1 MLNPIYNVFTNN
13 DLLKEITKWHILEYI
28 NDSRVQ
34 NVIKYP
40 NNNTYG
46 GISKAIALKIINL
59 LSQDKNLTK
68 LTWLL
73 NDKHITIEILDTFTK
88 HCTNNATFCMSFQ
101 VQPNQITDCFYNNLT
116 FFEYAYMANSKNI
129 LQYFCSNNECR
140 KINLKEKVEDIF
152 EYIPLLLKQKNVRW
166 NDNKDEIDDDPI
178 GGMHWNNVTLEEN
191 INTVKICNFLQF
203 YNNLPENNV
212 FTPIILSYKLHN
224 NEIIK
229 KIILDDINCNCK
241 NACKTFCEF
250 CNVKNNNVITP
261 FDDILINCLLKSE
274 TITLEFINNN
284 LNNNLDYV
292 LPNSGILYLLYKG
305 FDKSLEYLL
314 NKFPN
319 IITLLNDSHIF
330 KNQRLCDY
338 LICNNCPM
346 MCMLIQKGV
355 TALHNCV
362 LNYLFEYSAKNL
374 ISGQPLTNIYT
385 IESTLKKMNI
395 YEQLINILG
404 NKEHTVQLHNFITKN
419 KLLYTD
425 SIVDTI
431 ISINSPSF
439 LTKFNN
445 LSIGMKN
452 ICFDYLLENK
462 HIETI
467 SKIIFDKNLTI
478 KFDDKLNL
486 LIQLGLYDDAF
497 NYICDYDLLKLNIR
511 FGMIQDWRL
520 PQPRNDLVYY
530 DECINRIY
538 LIAKNVEL
546 LLNHINE
553 SEQIDEVEQKTK
565 ILFSKLTN
573 IYIYPSI
580 MVLIKENK
588 KDIFTQIYTYA
599 NNTQWKYKIP
609 IEGVINTIA
618 ICYSTN
624 FKENYNKLSPETKI
638 ICTDY
643 LTHQQ
648 NIHNK
653 NNLQLLSEII
663 LDKETVIEFHIK
675 INILLKNKLYDD
687 AIKCIYDCPQNLMCS
702 IKYDI
707 VDIVNYMYKNEN
719 NYDNYDIIK
728 LLNCTFNENYNGT
741 STIFDML
748 NNLPKYLN
756 ENYNRTSTILD
767 MLNTLPKSL
776 NNYCNVFITLC
787 NILNSTK
794 IYESDTLPHF
804 STEQFVNEYNLSQHL
819 SYFVNNHQDNNI
831 IKNIVAQNMLNIG
844 KIVNFNI
851 ENKMIKLTGNMYK
864 KNKKNIHYVIQNIV
878 KRDNDMLFVIFSY
891 DKIIYPSQ
899 DISLLELQLFLQKS
913 QYIENYI
920 TDDIIY
926 DNFLF
931 KSDNVNY
938 NYYEPIWL
946 FEYFIK
952 NGFNKCL
959 KKYFETFDT
968 KYNRTH
974 IKMAKNKSTLD
985 VLSEYKNKYVKTLQ
999 EQIIIPRCI

>member
-28 NDSRVQ
+28 NDSRIQ

-40 NNNTYG
+40 ENNTYG

-73 NDKHITIEILDTFTK
+73 NDKYITIEILDIFTK

-101 VQPNQITDCFYNNLT
+101 VQPTQITDCFYNNLT

-129 LQYFCSNNECR
+129 LQYFPSNNECR

-152 EYIPLLLKQKNVRW
+152 KYIPLLLKQKNVRW

-178 GGMHWNNVTLEEN
+178 GGMHWNNLTLEEN

-212 FTPIILSYKLHN
+212 FNPIILSYKLHN

-250 CNVKNNNVITP
+250 CTLKNNNVITP

-284 LNNNLDYV
+284 LNNNLGND

-319 IITLLNDSHIF
+319 IITLLNDSHIL

-346 MCMLIQKGV
+346 MCMLLQKGV
-355 TALHNCV
+355 TTLHNGV
-362 LNYLFEYSAKNL
+362 LNCLFEYSIKNL
-374 ISGQPLTNIYT
+374 ISGQTSTNIYT

-431 ISINSPSF
+431 ISHNSPSF

-445 LSIGMKN
+445 LSIEMKN
-452 ICFDYLLENK
+452 ICFEYLLDNSY
-462 HIETI
+462 IETI
-467 SKIIFDKNLTI
+467 SKSQIIFDKNLTI

-486 LIQLGLYDDAF
+486 LIQFGLYDDAF
-497 NYICDYDLLKLNIR
+497 NYIYDYDLLKLNIR
-511 FGMIQDWRL
+511 LEPNIIQDWGLPRL
-520 PQPRNDLVYY
+520 RNDLVYY

-538 LIAKNVEL
+538 FIAKNVEL

-553 SEQIDEVEQKTK
+553 SDQIDEVEQKTK
-565 ILFSKLTN
+565 ILFSKLRN
-573 IYIYPSI
+573 IYMYPTI
-580 MVLIKENK
+580 MFLIKENK
-588 KDIFTQIYTYA
+588 KDIFTQIYTYT
-599 NNTQWKYKIP
+599 NKMQSNYKIP
-609 IEGVINTIA
+609 IEGVINTVA
-618 ICYSTN
+618 ICYSAN
-624 FKENYNKLSPETKI
+624 FKENYNKLLPETKI

-663 LDKETVIEFHIK
+663 LDKNTVIEFHIK

-687 AIKCIYDCPQNLMCS
+687 AIKCIYDCPQNLIHG

-707 VDIVNYMYKNEN
+707 VDILNYVYKNKN
-719 NYDNYDIIK
+719 NYDNYDIVK
-728 LLNCTFNENYNGT
+728 LLNCTFN
-741 STIFDML
+741 
-748 NNLPKYLN
+748 K
-756 ENYNRTSTILD
+756 NYNRTSTILD
-767 MLNTLPKSL
+767 ILVNLPKSL
-776 NNYCNVFITLC
+776 NNFCNVFITLC
-787 NILNSTK
+787 NILESPNV
-794 IYESDTLPHF
+794 YEIEAIFVLSIKR
-804 STEQFVNEYNLSQHL
+804 FVNEYNLSQHL

-864 KNKKNIHYVIQNIV
+864 KNKRNIHYVIQNIV
-878 KRDNDMLFVIFSY
+878 KRDDEMLFVIFSY
-891 DKIIYPSQ
+891 DKIIYPSH
-899 DISLLELQLFLQKS
+899 DLSLLELQSFLQKS

-926 DNFLF
+926 DGFLF

-938 NYYEPIWL
+938 HETDWL

-959 KKYFETFDT
+959 KKYFDTFDRQ
-968 KYNRTH
+968 YNRTH

-999 EQIIIPRCI
+999 EQISMPCCI